1 MKEKNEKNEILHKH
15 PLIEFDKIIL
25 YIQKLLSKKY
35 FVSKTSYQK
44 YLIKNIIYDDKRR
57 LVSVFKEQLIIN
69 DTSEYMKRFYKYR
82 ESIIRL
88 NRYNELY
95 EEYSK
100 LYPNY
105 TPLSEAK
112 YIYMNI
118 HKKQKIIDLQQ
129 NNSKFKLK
137 KKFKTKNYKLKNNKI
152 FSSEVYESIEK
163 NSENLNSAIFGINY
177 DEKEKNNSIIKI
189 QNIINNIDKYE
200 FNFENINFNL
210 NNKKIK
216 NIKNKNIIINNY
228 YYNNNSILT
237 KNIPIESLFI
247 QPQNNFI
254 NSKKF
259 TTIKNN
265 IFTNLKKNKKP
276 KININ
281 SYTVKNAISYQ
292 INKPEKKALYNTFK
306 INIATKNKSKNKSV
320 VNTTNANNI
329 SNSIG
334 IKKIKINNNIKD
346 IKDKDS
352 FKNNTQYS
360 NIIPHTSRI
369 NNYKNMK
376 LNSILKKLANSEI
389 NNINNLSSMKNGSK
403 TKKDKIKINRSLINQ
418 IINQKNSILTE
429 RLDNNFENK
438 KKLEKKKIKPIYQT
452 SRENTCNKKLK
463 IYLEIIKNKGNRDSL
478 YNKSSNSK
486 NKKLYFD
493 LKTDR
498 IIYNLNNINNIN
510 NFNKISKK
518 ASIKENNKNKKLI
531 NKNNYISTAFLTNEN
546 RIKKKHKKII
556 SEKKKK
562 NSTKYVSINI
572 NNISNINSNIN
583 NNINSKV
590 KIKGIQIKNFNK
602 IFNINKDR
610 NNITH
615 FKTSERSKKIE
626 LNITNNN
633 KKKFLIKKNK
643 YIKNNNI
650 ISYTEREKAKHFFL
664 SNNN

>member
-1 MKEKNEKNEILHKH
+1 MKEKNKKNEIQKKH
-15 PLIEFDKIIL
+15 PLIEFDKIVS

-88 NRYNELY
+88 NKYNELY

-105 TPLSEAK
+105 TPLNEAK
-112 YIYMNI
+112 YIYINI

-129 NNSKFKLK
+129 NNSKLKLK
-137 KKFKTKNYKLKNNKI
+137 KKFKGKNYKVKSNKI

-163 NSENLNSAIFGINY
+163 NSENINSAIFGIHN
-177 DEKEKNNSIIKI
+177 DEKNNSIINI
-189 QNIINNIDKYE
+189 QNIINMINKYE
-200 FNFENINFNL
+200 FNFDNINFNL

-254 NSKKF
+254 NSKNF
-259 TTIKNN
+259 SIIKNN
-265 IFTNLKKNKKP
+265 ILTNLKKNKKP

-281 SYTVKNAISYQ
+281 SYTIKNAISYQ
-292 INKPEKKALYNTFK
+292 KNKPEKNVLSDTFK
-306 INIATKNKSKNKSV
+306 MINLTKKKSKNKSV
-320 VNTTNANNI
+320 INNTNINSI

-334 IKKIKINNNIKD
+334 NKNIKMNKNTNKN
-346 IKDKDS
+346 I

-376 LNSILKKLANSEI
+376 LNSILKKLANSDI
-389 NNINNLSSMKNGSK
+389 NNSSSLKRGSK
-403 TKKDKIKINRSLINQ
+403 VKKEKIKINRSLISQ
-418 IINQKNSILTE
+418 IINQKNNILTE
-429 RLDNNFENK
+429 RLDNNINSINNIDNK
-438 KKLEKKKIKPIYQT
+438 KKAEKNKIKITNRT
-452 SRENTCNKKLK
+452 SRENTCNNKLK
-463 IYLEIIKNKGNRDSL
+463 IYLEIIKKKGNRDSL
-478 YNKSSNSK
+478 YNKPSDSK
-486 NKKLYFD
+486 NQKLNFD

-498 IIYNLNNINNIN
+498 IIYNINNIN
-510 NFNKISKK
+510 NNKISKRT
-518 ASIKENNKNKKLI
+518 SIKEKNIKKLI
-531 NKNNYISTAFLTNEN
+531 NKKNYISTAFLTNEN
-546 RIKKKHKKII
+546 RIKNKHKKII

-562 NSTKYVSINI
+562 TSTKYVSINI
-572 NNISNINSNIN
+572 NNISNN
-583 NNINSKV
+583 NTNINSKV
-590 KIKGIQIKNFNK
+590 KIKGIQIKNFKK
-602 IFNINKDR
+602 IFNVNKDK
-610 NNITH
+610 NNITQ

-626 LNITNNN
+626 LNISNNN
-633 KKKFLIKKNK
+633 KKKIQIKKNK
-643 YIKNNNI
+643 YINNNNI
-650 ISYTEREKAKHFFL
+650 ISYTEREKAKRLFL
-664 SNNN
+664 SNNI

>member
-1 MKEKNEKNEILHKH
+1 MKEKNKKNEIQKKH
-15 PLIEFDKIIL
+15 PLIEFDKIVS

-88 NRYNELY
+88 NKYNELY

-105 TPLSEAK
+105 TPLNEAK
-112 YIYMNI
+112 YIYINI

-129 NNSKFKLK
+129 NNSKLKLK
-137 KKFKTKNYKLKNNKI
+137 KKFKGKNYKVKSNKI

-163 NSENLNSAIFGINY
+163 NSENINSAIFGIHN
-177 DEKEKNNSIIKI
+177 DEKNNSIINI
-189 QNIINNIDKYE
+189 QNIINMINKYE
-200 FNFENINFNL
+200 FNFDNINFNL

-254 NSKKF
+254 NSKNF
-259 TTIKNN
+259 SIIKNN
-265 IFTNLKKNKKP
+265 ILTNLKKNKKP

-281 SYTVKNAISYQ
+281 SYTIKNAISYQ
-292 INKPEKKALYNTFK
+292 KNKPEKNVLSDTFK
-306 INIATKNKSKNKSV
+306 MINLTKKKSKNKSV
-320 VNTTNANNI
+320 INNTNINSI

-334 IKKIKINNNIKD
+334 NKNIKMNKNTNKN
-346 IKDKDS
+346 I

-376 LNSILKKLANSEI
+376 LNSILKKLANSDI
-389 NNINNLSSMKNGSK
+389 NNSSSLKRGSK
-403 TKKDKIKINRSLINQ
+403 VKKEKIKINRSLISQ
-418 IINQKNSILTE
+418 IINQKNNILTE
-429 RLDNNFENK
+429 RLDNNINSINNIDNK
-438 KKLEKKKIKPIYQT
+438 KKAEKNKIKITNRT
-452 SRENTCNKKLK
+452 SRENTCNNKLK
-463 IYLEIIKNKGNRDSL
+463 IYLEIIKKKGNRDSL
-478 YNKSSNSK
+478 YNKPSDSK
-486 NKKLYFD
+486 NQKLNFD

-498 IIYNLNNINNIN
+498 IIYNINNIN
-510 NFNKISKK
+510 NNKISKRT
-518 ASIKENNKNKKLI
+518 SIKEKNIKKLI
-531 NKNNYISTAFLTNEN
+531 NKKNYISTAFLTNEN
-546 RIKKKHKKII
+546 RIKNKHKKII

-562 NSTKYVSINI
+562 TSTKYVSINI
-572 NNISNINSNIN
+572 NNISNN
-583 NNINSKV
+583 NTNINSKV

-602 IFNINKDR
+602 IFNVNKDK
-610 NNITH
+610 NNITQ

-626 LNITNNN
+626 LNISNNN
-633 KKKFLIKKNK
+633 KKKIQIKKNK
-643 YIKNNNI
+643 YINNNNI
-650 ISYTEREKAKHFFL
+650 ISYTEREKAKRLFL
-664 SNNN
+664 SNNI

>member
-1 MKEKNEKNEILHKH
+1 MKEKNKKNEIQKKH
-15 PLIEFDKIIL
+15 PLIEFDKIVS

-88 NRYNELY
+88 NKYNELY

-105 TPLSEAK
+105 TPLTEAK
-112 YIYMNI
+112 YIYINI

-129 NNSKFKLK
+129 NNSKLKLK
-137 KKFKTKNYKLKNNKI
+137 KKFKGKNYKVKSNKI

-163 NSENLNSAIFGINY
+163 NSENINSAIFGIHN
-177 DEKEKNNSIIKI
+177 DEKNNSIINI
-189 QNIINNIDKYE
+189 QNIINMINKYE
-200 FNFENINFNL
+200 FNFDNINFNL

-254 NSKKF
+254 NSKNF
-259 TTIKNN
+259 SIIKNN
-265 IFTNLKKNKKP
+265 ILTNLKKNKKP

-281 SYTVKNAISYQ
+281 SYTIKNAISYQ
-292 INKPEKKALYNTFK
+292 KNKPEKNVLSDTFK
-306 INIATKNKSKNKSV
+306 MINLTKKKSKNQSV
-320 VNTTNANNI
+320 INNTNINSI

-334 IKKIKINNNIKD
+334 NKNIKMNKNTNKN
-346 IKDKDS
+346 I

-376 LNSILKKLANSEI
+376 LNSILKKLANSDI
-389 NNINNLSSMKNGSK
+389 NNSSSLKRGSK
-403 TKKDKIKINRSLINQ
+403 VKKEKIKINRSLISQ
-418 IINQKNSILTE
+418 IINQKNNILTE
-429 RLDNNFENK
+429 RLDNNINSINNIDNK
-438 KKLEKKKIKPIYQT
+438 KKAEKNKIKITNRT
-452 SRENTCNKKLK
+452 SRENTCNNKLK
-463 IYLEIIKNKGNRDSL
+463 IYLEIIKKKGNRDSL
-478 YNKSSNSK
+478 YNKPSDSK
-486 NKKLYFD
+486 NQKLNFD

-498 IIYNLNNINNIN
+498 IIYNINNIN
-510 NFNKISKK
+510 NNKISKRT
-518 ASIKENNKNKKLI
+518 SIKEKNIKKLI
-531 NKNNYISTAFLTNEN
+531 NKKNYISTAFLTNEN
-546 RIKKKHKKII
+546 RIKNKHKKII

-562 NSTKYVSINI
+562 TSTKYVSINI
-572 NNISNINSNIN
+572 NNISNN
-583 NNINSKV
+583 NTNINSKV

-602 IFNINKDR
+602 IFNVNKDK
-610 NNITH
+610 NNITQ

-626 LNITNNN
+626 LNISNNN
-633 KKKFLIKKNK
+633 KKKIQIKKNK
-643 YIKNNNI
+643 YINNNNI
-650 ISYTEREKAKHFFL
+650 ISYTEREKAKRLFL
-664 SNNN
+664 SNNI

>member
-1 MKEKNEKNEILHKH
+1 MKEKTKKNEIQKKH
-15 PLIEFDKIIL
+15 PLIEFEKIVS

-35 FVSKTSYQK
+35 FISKTSYQK
-44 YLIKNIIYDDKRR
+44 NLIKNIIYDDKRR

-88 NRYNELY
+88 NKYNELY

-112 YIYMNI
+112 YIYFNI

-129 NNSKFKLK
+129 NNSKLKLK
-137 KKFKTKNYKLKNNKI
+137 KKFKSKNIKIKNNKI

-163 NSENLNSAIFGINY
+163 NSENLNSAIFGINN
-177 DEKEKNNSIIKI
+177 DEKNNSIIKI
-189 QNIINNIDKYE
+189 ENIINKINKYE
-200 FNFENINFNL
+200 FIFENINFNL

-247 QPQNNFI
+247 QPQGGFI
-254 NSKKF
+254 NTKNFSI
-259 TTIKNN
+259 IKNN
-265 IFTNLKKNKKP
+265 ILTNLKKKNKKP

-281 SYTVKNAISYQ
+281 SYTIKNAISYQ
-292 INKPEKKALYNTFK
+292 KNKPEKNVLSDTFK
-306 INIATKNKSKNKSV
+306 MINSTKKKSKNKSV
-320 VNTTNANNI
+320 INNTNINSI

-334 IKKIKINNNIKD
+334 NKNIKINKNPNKNI
-346 IKDKDS
+346 

-376 LNSILKKLANSEI
+376 LNSILKKLANSDI
-389 NNINNLSSMKNGSK
+389 NNSSSI
-403 TKKDKIKINRSLINQ
+403 KKGIKVKKEKIKINRSLISQ
-418 IINQKNSILTE
+418 IINQKNNILTE
-429 RLDNNFENK
+429 RLDNNNNINNIENK
-438 KKLEKKKIKPIYQT
+438 KKIEKNKIKKINRT
-452 SRENTCNKKLK
+452 SRENTCSNKLK
-463 IYLEIIKNKGNRDSL
+463 IYLEKKKKKGNRDSI
-478 YNKSSNSK
+478 YNKPADNK
-486 NKKLYFD
+486 NQKLNFD

-498 IIYNLNNINNIN
+498 IIYNINNINNNINNIN
-510 NFNKISKK
+510 NFNKISKRT
-518 ASIKENNKNKKLI
+518 SIKEKNIKNLI
-531 NKNNYISTAFLTNEN
+531 NKKNYISTAFLTNEN
-546 RIKKKHKKII
+546 RIKNKQKKII

-562 NSTKYVSINI
+562 TSTKYVSINI
-572 NNISNINSNIN
+572 NNMSNN
-583 NNINSKV
+583 NTNINSKV

-602 IFNINKDR
+602 IFNVNKDK
-610 NNITH
+610 NINTQ
-615 FKTSERSKKIE
+615 FKASERSKNIE
-626 LNITNNN
+626 LNITNSN
-633 KKKFLIKKNK
+633 KKKIQIKKNK
-643 YIKNNNI
+643 YINNNNI
-650 ISYTEREKAKHFFL
+650 ISYTEREKAKRLFL
-664 SNNN
+664 SNNI